1 MPVAI
6 PVERVLVR
14 TEDVVAA
21 LVGARGYREGI
32 ELSLHLYVRP
42 GSDHSALSGFS
53 GYPGGVKDQFLVG
66 VEFSDGRTAT
76 NIDPWRL
83 DDDADTAILM
93 SGGGGGST
101 DGFSAT
107 TYYLT
112 PLPPPGPLTV
122 IVAWPAAG
130 IAEQRAELDTEAF
143 RRAAER
149 AELLW
154 PAGSEAK
161 PRELP
166 RVVPDFAPGG
176 WFERALN

>member
-6 PVERVLVR
+6 PVERVLAR

-21 LVGARGYREGI
+21 LVGARAYREGI

-42 GSDHSALSGFS
+42 GSDHSALSGFH
-53 GYPGGVKDQFLVG
+53 GYPSGAKDQFLVG

-76 NIDPWRL
+76 NIDLWRL
-83 DDDADTAILM
+83 DDDADNAILM
-93 SGGGGGST
+93 SGGGGSS

-112 PLPPPGPLTV
+112 PLPPPGSLTV

-130 IAEQRAELDTEAF
+130 IAEQRVELDTEAF
-143 RRAAER
+143 RQAAER
-149 AELLW
+149 TEVLW
-154 PAGSEAK
+154 PADSDTK

>member
-21 LVGARGYREGI
+21 LVGARAYREGI
-32 ELSLHLYVRP
+32 ELSLHLYVQQ
-42 GSDHSALSGFS
+42 GSDHSALSGFH

-66 VEFSDGRTAT
+66 VEFCDGRTAT
-76 NIDPWRL
+76 NIDRWRL

-93 SGGGGGST
+93 SGGSSAS

-130 IAEQRAELDTEAF
+130 IAEQRVELDTEAF
-143 RRAAER
+143 RRSAER
-149 AELLW
+149 AEVLW
-154 PAGSEAK
+154 PVDSEAK
-161 PRELP
+161 SRELP

-176 WFERALN
+176 WFERAVN